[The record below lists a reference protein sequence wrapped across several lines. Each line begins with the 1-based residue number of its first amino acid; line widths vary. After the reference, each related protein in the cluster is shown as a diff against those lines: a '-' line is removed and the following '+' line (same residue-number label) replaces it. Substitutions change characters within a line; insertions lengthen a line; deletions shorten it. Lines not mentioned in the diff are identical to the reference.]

1 MSVVEYLI
9 ALLVLTIGGGVQATL
24 GIGAGLVA
32 GPALTVIDPALVP
45 GPLLA
50 MGMIVT
56 VRNAIGDR
64 RSTDLTA
71 WRRAVLGAPI
81 GLALGVIFLSYI
93 DADALSLVIGSF
105 VLISV
110 GLQVGGLRPPRGV
123 LANYL
128 AGSATAFSSTVAALP
143 GPMFVIFHGHREPG
157 TVRGTMATF
166 MLVITPV
173 ILMLLAFDGRFG
185 LRHMALTASLAPG
198 MFLGLALGKVLRPRV
213 AVHRFRFV
221 ILTVASLS
229 AVALIV
235 KTLIS

>member
-32 GPALTVIDPALVP
+32 GPTLTVIDPALVP

-71 WRRAVLGAPI
+71 WRRAVFGAPI

-93 DADALSLVIGSF
+93 DADALSLVILS
-105 VLISV
+105 LIH
-110 GLQVGGLRPPRGV
+110 
-123 LANYL
+123 
-128 AGSATAFSSTVAALP
+128 
-143 GPMFVIFHGHREPG
+143 I
-157 TVRGTMATF
+157 
-166 MLVITPV
+166 
-173 ILMLLAFDGRFG
+173 
-185 LRHMALTASLAPG
+185 
-198 MFLGLALGKVLRPRV
+198 
-213 AVHRFRFV
+213 
-221 ILTVASLS
+221 
-229 AVALIV
+229 
-235 KTLIS
+235 

>member
-32 GPALTVIDPALVP
+32 GPTLTVIDPALVP

-71 WRRAVLGAPI
+71 WRRAVFGAPI

-110 GLQVGGLRPPRGV
+110 GLQVGGLRPPRSV

-185 LRHMALTASLAPG
+185 LSLI
-198 MFLGLALGKVLRPRV
+198 
-213 AVHRFRFV
+213 H
-221 ILTVASLS
+221 I
-229 AVALIV
+229 
-235 KTLIS
+235 